1 MGDGMK
7 NIVIIGGGI
16 TGLST
21 AFYLQQS
28 APNDIQITLIESS
41 PRLGGKI
48 LSAHQDGFTV
58 ECGPDSF
65 ITQKPAAITL
75 CQDLGLADRLI
86 GSSIGKPTYV
96 WNRGDLHPLPE
107 GMMLMAPTMML
118 PFLRSRLISWPGK
131 IRMGM
136 EFMIPRREESGDESL
151 ASFTRRRLGAE
162 ALEKIAAPLMAGI
175 FAADPEKLGLQSTF
189 PMFLEMEKQH
199 GSLLRGILKRNRAK
213 ARNPHPRG
221 AKPKPSPMFMTLQG
235 GLEQLVEAL
244 VARLKQ
250 QTILLNRKVVS
261 VNRVLDRYQI
271 DINDGTRLWADE
283 IVFATPAD
291 MTADLIR
298 GMDPVLAFKLRGI
311 RYVST
316 ATVSLAFKR
325 SDLKAPLD
333 GTGFL
338 VPHKA
343 KRRITACSWS
353 SQKFSHRAPDDCELI
368 RVFIGGARAEFLA
381 EQDDAALIQ
390 IAREELR
397 VIMGIDAEP
406 VLAKAYRWSKANPQY
421 DVGHG
426 ERIAEMERL
435 AAWHPGLH
443 LAGAAYHGAGIPDC
457 ISSGMKVSATIANR
471 LKNPEPVEEFAPL
484 AASVSLKEKTSYDF
498 RRYSNARYHYNQAFP
513 SALGPRLLKES
524 HAGLLG
530 NDTSLRPGLPP
541 LSRRSRF

>member
-1 MGDGMK
+1 MK

-16 TGLST
+16 TGLAT
-21 AFYLQQS
+21 AFYLQQF
-28 APNDIQITLIESS
+28 ANAAIDTTLIESS

-48 LSAHQDGFTV
+48 LTAHQDGFTA

-75 CQDLGLADRLI
+75 CQDLGLSDQLI

-96 WNRGDLHPLPE
+96 WNRGDLHPIPE

-118 PFLRSRLISWPGK
+118 PFLRSRLISWRGK
-131 IRMGM
+131 LRMGM
-136 EFMIPRREESGDESL
+136 ELLIPRREEEGDESL

-213 ARNPHPRG
+213 ARNPVPAG
-221 AKPKPSPMFMTLQG
+221 SKPKPSPMFMTLKG

-244 VARLKQ
+244 VARLTREKV
-250 QTILLNRKVVS
+250 LLNTEVVC

-271 DINDGTRLWADE
+271 DLSDGSRLWADE

-291 MTADLIR
+291 VTANLVR
-298 GMDPVLAFKLRGI
+298 GMDPVLAFKLRAI
-311 RYVST
+311 HYVST

-325 SDLKAPLD
+325 SDLKTPLH

-338 VPHKA
+338 VPHNA

-353 SQKFSHRAPDDCELI
+353 SQKFSHRAPEDCELI
-368 RVFIGGARAEFLA
+368 RVFIGGARAESLA
-381 EQDDAALIQ
+381 EQDDAALVQ
-390 IAREELR
+390 LAREELR
-397 VIMGIDAEP
+397 AIMGIDA
-406 VLAKAYRWSKANPQY
+406 
-421 DVGHG
+421 
-426 ERIAEMERL
+426 
-435 AAWHPGLH
+435 
-443 LAGAAYHGAGIPDC
+443 
-457 ISSGMKVSATIANR
+457 
-471 LKNPEPVEEFAPL
+471 
-484 AASVSLKEKTSYDF
+484 
-498 RRYSNARYHYNQAFP
+498 
-513 SALGPRLLKES
+513 
-524 HAGLLG
+524 
-530 NDTSLRPGLPP
+530 
-541 LSRRSRF
+541 

>member
-1 MGDGMK
+1 MK

-21 AFYLQQS
+21 AFYLQQN
-28 APNDIQITLIESS
+28 APNDIQTTLIESS

-75 CQDLGLADRLI
+75 CRDLGLADQLI
-86 GSSIGKPTYV
+86 GSSMGKPTYV
-96 WNRGDLHPLPE
+96 WNRGELDPIPE

-131 IRMGM
+131 IRMGL
-136 EFMIPRREESGDESL
+136 ELLIPRREKSGDESL
-151 ASFTRRRLGAE
+151 ASFTRRRLGGE

-213 ARNPHPRG
+213 SRTPVAG
-221 AKPKPSPMFMTLQG
+221 GSKPKPSPMFMTLQG

-244 VARLKQ
+244 VARLQQ
-250 QTILLNRKVVS
+250 QTVLLDRKVIG

-271 DINDGTRLWADE
+271 DLHDGTPLWADE

-291 MTADLIR
+291 ITAELIR

-311 RYVST
+311 RHVST

-325 SDLKAPLD
+325 RDLKAPLN
-333 GTGFL
+333 GNGFL
-338 VPHKA
+338 VPHSA

-353 SQKFSHRAPDDCELI
+353 SQKFSHRAPDAFELI

-381 EQDDAALIQ
+381 EQDEAALIQ
-390 IAREELR
+390 IAREELFA
-397 VIMGIDAEP
+397 IMGIDAEP
-406 VLAKAYRWSKANPQY
+406 VLAKAHRWSKASPQY

-426 ERIAEMERL
+426 ERIAEIERL
-435 AAWHPGLH
+435 AGWHPGLH

-457 ISSGMKVSATIANR
+457 ISSGMKVAGTIADR
-471 LKNPEPVEEFAPL
+471 LKNPELAEESAPR
-484 AASVSLKEKTSYDF
+484 AASVPPKEKTSYDF
-498 RRYSNARYHYNQAFP
+498 RRYSNARYLDSQTIP

-524 HAGLLG
+524 HAGVLG
-530 NDTSLRPGLPP
+530 DDPGMRPGVPP
-541 LSRRSRF
+541 LSRRGRF

>member
-1 MGDGMK
+1 MK

-16 TGLST
+16 TGLAT
-21 AFYLQQS
+21 AFYLQQY
-28 APNDIQITLIESS
+28 ADAAIDTTVIESS
-41 PRLGGKI
+41 SRLGGKI
-48 LSAHQDGFTV
+48 LSAHQDGFTI

-75 CQDLGLADRLI
+75 CRDLGLADQLI

-118 PFLRSRLISWPGK
+118 PFLRSRLISWRGK
-131 IRMGM
+131 LRMGL
-136 EFMIPRREESGDESL
+136 ELLVPRREEEGDESL

-175 FAADPEKLGLQSTF
+175 FAADPERLGLQSTF

-213 ARNPHPRG
+213 ARNPVPG
-221 AKPKPSPMFMTLQG
+221 GSKPKPSPMFITLRG
-235 GLEQLVEAL
+235 GLEQLVDAL
-244 VARLKQ
+244 VARLKPE
-250 QTILLNRKVVS
+250 TVLLNRKVVS

-271 DINDGTRLWADE
+271 DLHDGTRLWADE

-291 MTADLIR
+291 ITADLIR
-298 GMDPVLAFKLRGI
+298 GLDPVLAFKLRGI

-316 ATVSLAFKR
+316 ATVSLAFQR
-325 SDLKAPLD
+325 SDLKTPLH

-338 VPHKA
+338 VPHDA

-368 RVFIGGARAEFLA
+368 RVFIGGARAEDLA
-381 EQDDAALIQ
+381 EQPDAALIQ

-397 VIMGIDAEP
+397 TIMGIDAEP

-421 DVGHG
+421 DVGHAA
-426 ERIAEMERL
+426 RIAEIERL
-435 AAWHPGLH
+435 AGWHPGLH

-457 ISSGMKVSATIANR
+457 ITSGMNTATKIADR
-471 LKNPEPVEEFAPL
+471 ISNPEPVNEPAAL
-484 AASVSLKEKTSYDF
+484 ATSTSPKEKTSYDF
-498 RRYSNARYHYNQAFP
+498 RRYSNARYHYSPAFP

-524 HAGLLG
+524 HAGVLG
-530 NDTSLRPGLPP
+530 DDAGVRFGVPP
-541 LSRRSRF
+541 LSSRGRF

>member
-1 MGDGMK
+1 MK

-16 TGLST
+16 TGLAT
-21 AFYLQQS
+21 AFYLQQY
-28 APNDIQITLIESS
+28 ADAAIDTTVIESS
-41 PRLGGKI
+41 SRLGGKI
-48 LSAHQDGFTV
+48 LSAHQDGFTI

-75 CQDLGLADRLI
+75 CRDLGLADQLI

-118 PFLRSRLISWPGK
+118 PFLRSRLISWRGK
-131 IRMGM
+131 LRMGL
-136 EFMIPRREESGDESL
+136 ELLVPRREEEGDESL

-175 FAADPEKLGLQSTF
+175 FAADPERLGLQSTF

-213 ARNPHPRG
+213 ARNPVPG
-221 AKPKPSPMFMTLQG
+221 GSKPKPSPMFITLRG
-235 GLEQLVEAL
+235 GLEQLVDAL
-244 VARLKQ
+244 VARLKPE
-250 QTILLNRKVVS
+250 TVLLNRKVVS

-271 DINDGTRLWADE
+271 DLHDGTRLWADE

-291 MTADLIR
+291 ITADLIR
-298 GMDPVLAFKLRGI
+298 GLDPVLAFKLRGI

-316 ATVSLAFKR
+316 ATVSLAFQR
-325 SDLKAPLD
+325 SDLKTPLH

-338 VPHKA
+338 VPHDA

-381 EQDDAALIQ
+381 EQDDATLIQ

-426 ERIAEMERL
+426 TRIAEIERIAG
-435 AAWHPGLH
+435 WHPGLH

-457 ISSGMKVSATIANR
+457 VSSGMNTATKIADR
-471 LKNPEPVEEFAPL
+471 ISNPEPVNEPAHL
-484 AASVSLKEKTSYDF
+484 ATS
-498 RRYSNARYHYNQAFP
+498 A
-513 SALGPRLLKES
+513 
-524 HAGLLG
+524 
-530 NDTSLRPGLPP
+530 
-541 LSRRSRF
+541 

>member
-1 MGDGMK
+1 MK
-7 NIVIIGGGI
+7 HIVIIGGGI
-16 TGLST
+16 TGLAT
-21 AFYLQQS
+21 AFYLQQY
-28 APNDIQITLIESS
+28 AGAATETTLIESS
-41 PRLGGKI
+41 SRLGGKI
-48 LSAHQDGFTV
+48 LSAHQDGFTI

-75 CQDLGLADRLI
+75 CRDLGLADQLI

-96 WNRGDLHPLPE
+96 WSRGALHPLPE

-118 PFLRSRLISWPGK
+118 PFLRSRLISWRGK
-131 IRMGM
+131 LRMGM
-136 EFMIPRREESGDESL
+136 ELLIPRREEEGDESL

-175 FAADPEKLGLQSTF
+175 FAADPEKLGLQTTF

-213 ARNPHPRG
+213 ARNPVPAG
-221 AKPKPSPMFMTLQG
+221 SEPKPSPMFMTLRG
-235 GLEQLVEAL
+235 GLEQLVDAL

-250 QTILLNRKVVS
+250 ETVLLNRKVVC

-271 DINDGTRLWADE
+271 DLNDGARLWADE

-291 MTADLIR
+291 VTADLVR
-298 GMDPVLAFKLRGI
+298 GLDPVLAFKLRGI

-316 ATVSLAFKR
+316 ATVSLAFKH
-325 SDLKAPLD
+325 SDLKAPLN

-338 VPHKA
+338 VPHSA
-343 KRRITACSWS
+343 RRRITACSWS

-381 EQDDAALIQ
+381 EQDEAALIQ
-390 IAREELR
+390 IAREELLT
-397 VIMGIDAEP
+397 IMGIDAEP

-426 ERIAEMERL
+426 NRVAEVEHIAS
-435 AAWHPGLH
+435 WHPGLH

-457 ISSGMKVSATIANR
+457 ISSGMKIASKIANS
-471 LKNPEPVEEFAPL
+471 LTNPEPVDEPAPL
-484 AASVSLKEKTSYDF
+484 AAYVPRKEKMTYDI
-498 RRYSNARYHYNQAFP
+498 RRYSNARYHDTPAVP

-524 HAGLLG
+524 HAGVLG
-530 NDTSLRPGLPP
+530 DDAGLRPGLPP
-541 LSRRSRF
+541 LSRRGRF

>member
-1 MGDGMK
+1 MK
-7 NIVIIGGGI
+7 HIVIIGGGI
-16 TGLST
+16 TGLAT
-21 AFYLQQS
+21 AFYLQQH
-28 APNDIQITLIESS
+28 ALAEIQTTLIESS

-48 LSAHQDGFTV
+48 LSTHQDGFTV

-75 CQDLGLADRLI
+75 CHDLGLADQLI

-96 WNRGDLHPLPE
+96 WNRGHLHPIPE

-131 IRMGM
+131 LRMGM
-136 EFMIPRREESGDESL
+136 ELLIPRREETGDESL
-151 ASFTRRRLGAE
+151 ASFTRRRLGTE

-213 ARNPHPRG
+213 ARNPVPAG
-221 AKPKPSPMFMTLQG
+221 SKPKPSPMFMTLKG
-235 GLEQLVEAL
+235 GLEQLVDAL

-250 QTILLNRKVVS
+250 QKVLLDRRVTC

-271 DINDGTRLWADE
+271 DLNDGSRLWADE

-291 MTADLIR
+291 VTADLVR
-298 GMDPVLAFKLRGI
+298 GLDPVLAFKLRAI
-311 RYVST
+311 HYVST

-325 SDLKAPLD
+325 SDLKTPLH

-338 VPHKA
+338 VPHNA

-353 SQKFSHRAPDDCELI
+353 SQKFSHRAPDEFELI
-368 RVFIGGARAEFLA
+368 RVFIGGARAELLA
-381 EQDDAALIQ
+381 EQNDSALIQ
-390 IAREELR
+390 LAREELR
-397 VIMGIDAEP
+397 DIMGIDAEP
-406 VLAKAYRWSKANPQY
+406 VLAKAYRWAKANPQY

-426 ERIAEMERL
+426 DRIAEIERL

-457 ISSGMKVSATIANR
+457 ISSGIKTAANIANR
-471 LKNPEPVEEFAPL
+471 LANPESVGETALL
-484 AASVSLKEKTSYDF
+484 ADSVPLKEKTSYDF
-498 RRYSNARYHYNQAFP
+498 RRYSNARYHYEPALS

-524 HAGLLG
+524 HAGVLG
-530 NDTSLRPGLPP
+530 DDPGLRPGLPP
-541 LSRRSRF
+541 LSRRGCF

>member
-1 MGDGMK
+1 MK

-16 TGLST
+16 TGLAT
-21 AFYLQQS
+21 AFYLQQY
-28 APNDIQITLIESS
+28 ADAAIYTTVIESS
-41 PRLGGKI
+41 SRLGGKI
-48 LSAHQDGFTV
+48 LSAHQDGFTI

-75 CQDLGLADRLI
+75 CRDLGLADQLI

-118 PFLRSRLISWPGK
+118 PFLRSRLISWRGK
-131 IRMGM
+131 LRMGL
-136 EFMIPRREESGDESL
+136 ELLVPRREEEGDESL

-175 FAADPEKLGLQSTF
+175 FAADPERLGLQSTF

-213 ARNPHPRG
+213 ARNPVPG
-221 AKPKPSPMFMTLQG
+221 GSKPKPSPMFMTLRG
-235 GLEQLVEAL
+235 GLEQLVDAL
-244 VARLKQ
+244 VARLKPE
-250 QTILLNRKVVS
+250 TVLLNRKVVS

-271 DINDGTRLWADE
+271 DLHDGTRLWADE

-291 MTADLIR
+291 ITADLIR
-298 GMDPVLAFKLRGI
+298 GLDPVLAFKLRGI

-316 ATVSLAFKR
+316 ATVSLAFQR
-325 SDLKAPLD
+325 SDLKTPLH

-338 VPHKA
+338 VPHDA

-368 RVFIGGARAEFLA
+368 RVFIGGARAEYLA
-381 EQDDAALIQ
+381 EQPDAALIQ

-397 VIMGIDAEP
+397 TIMGIDAEP

-426 ERIAEMERL
+426 CPHRRNRTPRWMASGL
-435 AAWHPGLH
+435 A
-443 LAGAAYHGAGIPDC
+443 
-457 ISSGMKVSATIANR
+457 SG
-471 LKNPEPVEEFAPL
+471 
-484 AASVSLKEKTSYDF
+484 
-498 RRYSNARYHYNQAFP
+498 
-513 SALGPRLLKES
+513 
-524 HAGLLG
+524 
-530 NDTSLRPGLPP
+530 
-541 LSRRSRF
+541 RRSLSWRRNSRLHYQRNEYCYEDCR

>member
-1 MGDGMK
+1 MK
-7 NIVIIGGGI
+7 KIVIIGGGI
-16 TGLST
+16 TGLAT
-21 AFYLQQS
+21 AYYLQQYAS
-28 APNDIQITLIESS
+28 AAIDTTLIESS

-48 LSAHQDGFTV
+48 LSARQDGFTV

-75 CQDLGLADRLI
+75 CRDLGLADQLI

-96 WNRGDLHPLPE
+96 WNRGDLHPIPE

-118 PFLRSRLISWPGK
+118 PFLRSRLISWRGK
-131 IRMGM
+131 LRMGM
-136 EFMIPRREESGDESL
+136 ELLIPRREESGDESL

-189 PMFLEMEKQH
+189 PMFLEMEKQY

-213 ARNPHPRG
+213 VRNPVP
-221 AKPKPSPMFMTLQG
+221 AASEPKPSPMFMTLKG
-235 GLEQLVEAL
+235 GLQQLVDAL
-244 VARLKQ
+244 VSRLKLE
-250 QTILLNRKVVS
+250 TILLDRKVVC

-271 DINDGTRLWADE
+271 DMNDGTRLWADE

-291 MTADLIR
+291 VTAELVR
-298 GMDPVLAFKLRGI
+298 GLDSVLAFKLRAI
-311 RYVST
+311 HYVST

-325 SDLKAPLD
+325 SDLKTPLH

-338 VPHKA
+338 VPHSA
-343 KRRITACSWS
+343 RRRITACSWS
-353 SQKFSHRAPDDCELI
+353 SQKFSHRAPEDCELI

-390 IAREELR
+390 IAREELST
-397 VIMGIDAEP
+397 IMGIDAEP

-426 ERIAEMERL
+426 TRIAEIERI

-457 ISSGMKVSATIANR
+457 ISSGMKTASAIANR
-471 LKNPEPVEEFAPL
+471 LTNPEPVDEPAPL
-484 AASVSLKEKTSYDF
+484 AASVPCKEKMTYDI
-498 RRYSNARYHYNQAFP
+498 RRYSNARYQYSPAFP

-530 NDTSLRPGLPP
+530 DDAGLRPGLSP
-541 LSRRSRF
+541 LSRRGRF